1 MTSNAHLFAKKEKVG
16 LFSVFLQTNDIMNE
30 LFNLEKVVLSGWQ
43 VFQHLFVVHL
53 ILRFLLKMTR
63 NVKLFLWQDRY
74 I

>member
-43 VFQHLFVVHL
+43 VFQHLFVV
-53 ILRFLLKMTR
+53 KNTA
-63 NVKLFLWQDRY
+63 D
-74 I
+74 